1 MSRTNPKVIVPASGA
16 ITGNDVASRT
26 KRVRVLARLLDSSI
40 PVPGTSWKIGFD
52 PIIGLIPGIGDL
64 IGAVVSGY
72 IIMEAVRADV
82 PAVTLV
88 RMMVNVG
95 IDTLLG
101 AVPAVGDVFDA
112 AWKSNT
118 MNVAL
123 LERHVAGIESLPGS
137 VPVKRRNVLGVIAI
151 ALIVL
156 VLIVGAGL
164 ALGIW
169 AARLLW
175 GLTTR

>member
-1 MSRTNPKVIVPASGA
+1 MSRTNPKVIVPSGD
-16 ITGNDVASRT
+16 ITDMDVASRT
-26 KRVRVLARLLDSSI
+26 RRVRVLARLLDSSI
-40 PVPGTSWKIGFD
+40 TIPGTNLKFGLD

-64 IGAVVSGY
+64 MGAVMSGY
-72 IIMEAVRADV
+72 IILEAVRADV
-82 PAVTLV
+82 PNVTIV
-88 RMMVNVG
+88 RMLVNVG

-101 AVPAVGDVFDA
+101 AVPALGDVFDA

-123 LERHVAGIESLPGS
+123 LERHVAGTESVSIAAPG
-137 VPVKRRNVLGVIAI
+137 KRRNVLGVIAI
-151 ALIVL
+151 SLIAL

>member
-26 KRVRVLARLLDSSI
+26 KRVRVLAQLLDSSI

-64 IGAVVSGY
+64 IGAVMSGY
-72 IIMEAVRADV
+72 IILEAVRAEV
-82 PAVTLV
+82 PSVTLV
-88 RMMVNVG
+88 RMLVNVG

-123 LERHVAGIESLPGS
+123 LERHVAGIEGRPGS

-151 ALIVL
+151 ALIGL

>member
-1 MSRTNPKVIVPASGA
+1 M
-16 ITGNDVASRT
+16 
-26 KRVRVLARLLDSSI
+26 
-40 PVPGTSWKIGFD
+40 
-52 PIIGLIPGIGDL
+52 
-64 IGAVVSGY
+64 SGY
-72 IIMEAVRADV
+72 IILEAVRADV

-88 RMMVNVG
+88 RMLVNVG

-123 LERHVAGIESLPGS
+123 LERHVAGIEGGPGA
-137 VPVKRRNVLGVIAI
+137 VPVRRRNVLGVIAI